1 MLSAAMAMSMLFSA
15 VGTNTAFA
23 AGSEKVSFDISKDKI
38 SDKTSKDKNF
48 LGDLLKK
55 DLSKKIVL
63 ISTSDIHGALLE
75 FTYVSQ
81 LRNLLEEKGAEV
93 LIVDSGDFSTDKD
106 VDNYVKK
113 TNMLDNPSLKTRGI
127 APVKIMNAVGY
138 DIICLGNHEFEKKK
152 TDLDDILSEANFKIV
167 DANISKDKYAE
178 RIQPNLV
185 LGKRAKIGF
194 FGLDSLENNG
204 WYKDY
209 NFEYS
214 DEATY
219 LHECA
224 QNQVK
229 ELQDKN
235 ADVIIGL
242 THLGVDDDPGKRAA
256 KNLEKVKDDE
266 ALWPQKTEKQK
277 KEDPTDK
284 YDLLY
289 KKGIRSVDLFADV
302 KGIDLLLDGHSHT
315 TMTGCKYFEDFNIQS
330 CGIQFQNIGVV
341 VIGNDNEDK
350 KYEIENRFLIPEQD
364 YDQIGEDEKISG
376 YIGYV
381 LSTIDEIGE
390 MSADK
395 ARSDIK
401 DFDPNEDYS

>member
-1 MLSAAMAMSMLFSA
+1 MRKKIVLKSMLSAVMAMSMLFSA
-15 VGTNTAFA
+15 VGTNTAVA
-23 AGSEKVSFDISKDKI
+23 AGSEIVSFDISKDKI

-48 LGDLLKK
+48 LGNLLKK

-81 LRNLLEEKGAEV
+81 LRNLREEKGAEV

-113 TNMLDNPSLKTRGI
+113 TNMLDNPSLTTRGI

-152 TDLDDILSEANFKIV
+152 TDLDDIISEANFKIV

-185 LGKRAKIGF
+185 LGDKAKIGF

-204 WYKDY
+204 WYRDY
-209 NFEYS
+209 NFECS

-229 ELQDKN
+229 ELQGKN
-235 ADVIIGL
+235 AD
-242 THLGVDDDPGKRAA
+242 
-256 KNLEKVKDDE
+256 
-266 ALWPQKTEKQK
+266 
-277 KEDPTDK
+277 
-284 YDLLY
+284 
-289 KKGIRSVDLFADV
+289 S
-302 KGIDLLLDGHSHT
+302 
-315 TMTGCKYFEDFNIQS
+315 GCKTQ
-330 CGIQFQNIGVV
+330 
-341 VIGNDNEDK
+341 
-350 KYEIENRFLIPEQD
+350 RRTP
-364 YDQIGEDEKISG
+364 
-376 YIGYV
+376 
-381 LSTIDEIGE
+381 
-390 MSADK
+390 
-395 ARSDIK
+395 
-401 DFDPNEDYS
+401 